1 MKNIRLALVKMLM
14 AGSIGFILCAAAP
27 ATQDATS
34 GTSFDKTAKIAVVN
48 FKVCIEKSKIGKHE
62 QTVFESLKKQME
74 NSLQEKEKSL
84 NEIAAKLSDP
94 DYVDSLSNEAENE
107 LKHKYRTLN
116 QEITQ
121 YQNQYYQALS
131 QTNMKIVQQ
140 LQELIAKASETVAK
154 EVGVDI
160 VLNEESSF
168 FYKPEFDLTDK
179 VIDLI
184 DKMSEADIKA
194 SATN

>member
-1 MKNIRLALVKMLM
+1 MKNIRVALLKMLV

-27 ATQDATS
+27 TTHDLTPVK
-34 GTSFDKTAKIAVVN
+34 GFDRAAKVAIVN
-48 FKVCIEKSKIGKHE
+48 FKECVEKSKIGKHE
-62 QTVFESLKKQME
+62 QSVFESLKKQME

-84 NEIAAKLSDP
+84 NEIAAKFNDP
-94 DYVDSLSNEAENE
+94 DYLDTLSPEAEAE

-131 QTNMKIVQQ
+131 QTNMKIIQK
-140 LQELIAKASETVAK
+140 LQELISKAAATVAK

-160 VLNEESSF
+160 ILNEESSF
-168 FYKPEFDLTDK
+168 FYKPEFDLSNK
-179 VIDLI
+179 VIELL
-184 DKMSEADIKA
+184 DKMSETDFNP
-194 SATN
+194 SATK